1 MITWSLSMV
10 LRFSLNLNFLWG
22 WKCLSVHRGDSPLD
36 KDPPP
41 GQIPPEQRTPHLEGT
56 WAQTGSEII
65 HPSWKEHGTR
75 QEVTSYTSLVWYLV
89 VATAAVGTH
98 PTGMHSRFICKHFPK
113 TTQKCIAIPNQPI
126 SCLKYIPKS
135 VSKNSTPAVSMQI
148 ICKKLFR

>member
-1 MITWSLSMV
+1 MV

-41 GQIPPEQRTPHLEGT
+41 SGQIPPEQRTPHLEGT
-56 WAQTGSEII
+56 WAQTRSEII
-65 HPSWKEHGTR
+65 HPSWKEHGIR

-113 TTQKCIAIPNQPI
+113 R
-126 SCLKYIPKS
+126 LKS
-135 VSKNSTPAVSMQI
+135 VSQFRTNQFHVWNIYRSLWAKIQRRRFL
-148 ICKKLFR
+148 CKLYAKSCFANCRN